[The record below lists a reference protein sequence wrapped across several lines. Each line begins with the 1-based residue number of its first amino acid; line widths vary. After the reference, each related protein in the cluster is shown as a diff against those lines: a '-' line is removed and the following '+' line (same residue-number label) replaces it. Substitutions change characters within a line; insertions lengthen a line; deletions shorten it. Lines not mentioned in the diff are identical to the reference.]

1 MRVVVDKLYSS
12 EIELPEVGAE
22 LTKPIS
28 EIPVDTNTFAS
39 CYWLAGVSY
48 DVLPSTMHLSSYYNT
63 STEVGFK
70 DATDRTVFQM
80 TYGGRYTETIDGTA
94 PNYNVYNYTNGGW
107 VSPLSSDYEQSL
119 FNALDVKSSG
129 VVFMPEQSV
138 RLRVIGRYG
147 TSQASMGSRLW
158 FEASLVIHD
167 EDTLYKYISGSVN
180 LTIDVSVATSI
191 LKLQINLYSIEQ
203 NGYAVFSGYTTDRQ
217 YYVDVH
223 YFISGYDFYP
233 TFDANTN
240 KGYEAYSTSASPI
253 IRVTTSGTAYCVSST
268 GSCNTSNPSD
278 HILMST
284 QGAVSDG
291 ACITSD
297 GRCYLGGMN
306 TVIPYTVLTNSGI
319 NTRYVNGNCLWYF
332 MDTDSVAIFRM
343 YRLSDIVH
351 HMSLMP
357 RIGFRSRNRVVYGFS
372 DTIGYPIINNDR
384 ITGDLVFGSLDVIE
398 TLLEDWQLSNISDN
412 AYDPDD
418 AGADPVPTDQYT
430 DPNLHRFISGDGQ
443 NVFIG

>member
-1 MRVVVDKLYSS
+1 MVVDKLYSS

-80 TYGGRYTETIDGTA
+80 TYGGRYTESIDETA
-94 PNYNVYNYTNGGW
+94 PNYNVYNFTNGEW

-129 VVFMPEQSV
+129 VVFKPTQSV
-138 RLRVIGRYG
+138 RLKVIGRYG
-147 TSQASMGSRLW
+147 TSQESMWSRLW
-158 FEASLVIHD
+158 FETHLEISN
-167 EDTLYKYISGSVN
+167 EETLYNYISGFVH

-191 LKLQINLYSIEQ
+191 LKLDLNLYSMER
-203 NGYAVFSGYTTDRQ
+203 NGYAVFLGYTTDRR

-233 TFDANTN
+233 TFDANMY
-240 KGYEAYSTSASPI
+240 KRYEAYSTSASPI
-253 IRVTTSGTAYCVSST
+253 VRVTTSGTAYCVSST
-268 GSCNTSNPSD
+268 GSCNSSVSSD
-278 HILMST
+278 YILMDT
-284 QGAVSDG
+284 QGTVSDG
-291 ACITSD
+291 ACITND
-297 GRCYLGGMN
+297 GRYYLGGMN
-306 TVIPYTVLTNSGI
+306 TVIPYTVLTNSGV

-332 MDTDSVAIFRM
+332 MDTNSVAIFRM

-351 HMSLMP
+351 HMALMP
-357 RIGFRSRNRVVYGFS
+357 RIGFRPRNKVVYGFS
-372 DTIGYPIINNDR
+372 DTIGYPIINNNVL
-384 ITGDLVFGSLDVIE
+384 TGDLVFGSLDVIE
-398 TLLEDWQLSNISDN
+398 DILTDWQLSNITDN
-412 AYDPDD
+412 VYDPDD

>member
-1 MRVVVDKLYSS
+1 MVVDKLYSS

-70 DATDRTVFQM
+70 DVTDSTVFQM
-80 TYGGRYTETIDGTA
+80 TYGGRYTDTIDETA

-107 VSPLSSDYEQSL
+107 VGPLSSDYEQSL

-129 VVFMPEQSV
+129 AAFKPEQSV

-158 FEASLVIHD
+158 FEASLVISD
-167 EDTLYKYISGSVN
+167 EDTLYKYINGSVN
-180 LTIDVSVATSI
+180 LTIDVNVATSI
-191 LKLQINLYSIEQ
+191 LKLQINLYSIEH
-203 NGYAVFSGYTTDRQ
+203 NGYAVFSGYTTDRR
-217 YYVDVH
+217 YYADVH

-233 TFDANTN
+233 TFDANMY
-240 KGYEAYSTSASPI
+240 KRYEAYSTSASPI
-253 IRVTTSGTAYCVSST
+253 VRVTTSGTAYCISAT

-278 HILMST
+278 YSLMDT
-284 QGAVSDG
+284 QGIVSDG
-291 ACITSD
+291 ACITND
-297 GRCYLGGMN
+297 GRYYLGGMN
-306 TVIPYTVLTNSGI
+306 TVIPYTVLTNSGV

-332 MDTDSVAIFRM
+332 MDTNSVAIFRM

-351 HMSLMP
+351 HMALMP
-357 RIGFRSRNRVVYGFS
+357 RIGFRPRNKVVYGFS

-384 ITGDLVFGSLDVIE
+384 ITGDLIFGSLDAIE
-398 TLLEDWQLSNISDN
+398 DILTEWQLSNISDN
-412 AYDPDD
+412 VYDPDD
-418 AGADPVPTDQYT
+418 SGADPIPTDQYT
-430 DPNLHRFISGDGQ
+430 DPNLHRFISGDDQ

>member
-1 MRVVVDKLYSS
+1 MVVDKLYSS

-147 TSQASMGSRLW
+147 TSQASMGLRLW

-297 GRCYLGGMN
+297 GRYYLGGMN

-332 MDTDSVAIFRM
+332 MDTNSVAIFRM

-351 HMSLMP
+351 HMTLMP
-357 RIGFRSRNRVVYGFS
+357 RVGFRSRNKVVYGFS
-372 DTIGYPIINNDR
+372 DTIGYPIVNNSM
-384 ITGDLVFGSLDVIE
+384 ITGDLVFGSQDVIQD
-398 TLLEDWQLSNISDN
+398 LLADWQLSKISDN
-412 AYDPDD
+412 VYDPDD